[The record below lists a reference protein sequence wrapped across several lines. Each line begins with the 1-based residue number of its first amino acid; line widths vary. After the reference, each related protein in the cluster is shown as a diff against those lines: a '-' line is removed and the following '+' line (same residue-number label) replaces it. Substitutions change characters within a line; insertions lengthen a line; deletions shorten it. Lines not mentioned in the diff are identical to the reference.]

1 MMRNVISP
9 EENLFIAICVHAETS
24 LQHVLGFAAGITCW
38 QNERLPLFN
47 QEAQKH
53 ALQNAASL
61 VELQHCTS

>member
-24 LQHVLGFAAGITCW
+24 LQHAPGFVVNITCW
-38 QNERLPLFN
+38 QNESLPLFN